1 MKVLSVEC
9 NTKTVDELERQLTDI
24 GCRIIKRVSMM
35 EIDIYGLYHNV
46 GELVLIFAVLDEE
59 ALTLLALRWPPGTFT
74 ERMA

>member
-1 MKVLSVEC
+1 
-9 NTKTVDELERQLTDI
+9 
-24 GCRIIKRVSMM
+24 MM